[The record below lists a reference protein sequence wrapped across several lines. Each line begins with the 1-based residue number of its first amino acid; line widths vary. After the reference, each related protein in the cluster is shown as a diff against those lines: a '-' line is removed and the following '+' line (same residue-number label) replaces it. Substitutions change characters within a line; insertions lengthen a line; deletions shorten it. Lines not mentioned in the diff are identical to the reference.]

1 MSLLGWMVGLGI
13 ANSLLDEE
21 EKREGLKRKNKEL
34 ASEQQRLN
42 KRIEE
47 LEREVMWGR
56 RGY

>member
-1 MSLLGWMVGLGI
+1 MVGLGI

-21 EKREGLKRKNKEL
+21 EKREELKRKNKEL